1 MSAAQSSWKPPAGD
15 WVPPAADRQAAATP
29 APVEQSSAAARF
41 FMPFVKMAADAVH
54 YVKNPADAGPV
65 ALHLLKLA
73 AEAAIPG
80 YGPQVVGG
88 EIAHGL
94 ADPIVHAVKSGDYAG
109 AAGQATLDALMA
121 AAPGAGEL
129 GEAAGSAAEMVGTA
143 IKGGIKEGMTPIRYG
158 RLNIPVPSSVAGA
171 AAAGYAGHYLGLP
184 AELSAA
190 VGAVAPVVRG
200 GVRAVRAAMAER
212 AAAEAASEA
221 GFGVASGT
229 TALPTRAV
237 SVSPGIVPEAGGLLP
252 GMRAELEARIAA
264 QQPPGFGVA
273 GGSTAAPTRGVP
285 MTPGV
290 IPDVAGSLPG
300 APVAAST
307 PVAAAPVEAP
317 PPVAAMPSSV
327 ETLRAELEAQFRDGI
342 ARANGFKKGFESIPE
357 HNPARQNIQ
366 ATAAAIARAEQGA
379 PEIAAAP
386 AAAPPPLTGETPNQT
401 PGVQL
406 EPDFL
411 RDEVRRQNT
420 RARTV
425 AEGSQEATAARASHV
440 DDIVGSNRSNW
451 VRKMARQFKNAG
463 MTSEDAAALPAEDL
477 DKVSQ
482 AVGVSPW
489 SERSADTIDQFKA
502 ALDEMWKNA
511 PKASQKVQDITTT
524 GLGISGSEPTGIGGL
539 MSRKPA
545 AAPAPAPAP
554 DPPPVASSQPTTA
567 GEMMQ
572 GTPEVVP
579 IKPKAT
585 KGRARAAP
593 DQSGID
599 QQAADNI
606 AARIQAKSDEMLPFA
621 SAVQAH
627 GQAEANL
634 LDLLK
639 AEKPKVGQIRK
650 VAADV
655 DRLAVPLQGQIRGP
669 LGYVL
674 TSDEIAENAGLTLP
688 KALKSAKKVTVGD
701 VMKAEGPAAA
711 SIQKTVLSRLS
722 EKPTHISEIAL
733 NDEELGELFNL
744 ELEGKVKQL
753 PGKNFVISPEVK
765 P

>member
-29 APVEQSSAAARF
+29 APVEQPSAAARF

-572 GTPEVVP
+572 ATQNKGKSMRVYHGTRSDSLEGGFDPEKSES
-579 IKPKAT
+579 KPVIAWTSKEKGYAEQYGNVSSHKISFQNALDMRDATRQSSAIPYDVARPVSEWVEILKEKGLSKVKIIDPDYEDFVTRFPELLDGEAEKAT
-585 KGRARAAP
+585 NL
-593 DQSGID
+593 SSELY
-599 QQAADNI
+599 
-606 AARIQAKSDEMLPFA
+606 KSPF
-621 SAVQAH
+621 
-627 GQAEANL
+627 
-634 LDLLK
+634 
-639 AEKPKVGQIRK
+639 
-650 VAADV
+650 DV
-655 DRLAVPLQGQIRGP
+655 ILQYETG
-669 LGYVL
+669 
-674 TSDEIAENAGLTLP
+674 
-688 KALKSAKKVTVGD
+688 
-701 VMKAEGPAAA
+701 AEGKHYD
-711 SIQKTVLSRLS
+711 SIGVL
-722 EKPTHISEIAL
+722 KP
-733 NDEELGELFNL
+733 GVF
-744 ELEGKVKQL
+744 KK
-753 PGKNFVISPEVK
+753 
-765 P
+765 